1 MDRNAS
7 MELVTLAEVKLNRI
21 GTADTFLQVPRQT
34 AIEIREV
41 RDQDPQTLREA
52 VIEVA
57 VEHGESRD
65 GLASL
70 RQETGYH
77 HFQPAQKGALYFNV
91 QGTNI
96 QYSDV
101 YAVCLSYPALKIGD
115 RYFKLEEVMY

>member
-1 MDRNAS
+1 MDRNAL
-7 MELVTLAEVKLNRI
+7 MELVTLAEVKVNRI
-21 GTADTFLQVPRQT
+21 GTAGTFRQAPRQ
-34 AIEIREV
+34 AVSGIREV

-65 GLASL
+65 GLSGL
-70 RQETGYH
+70 RQETSYY
-77 HFQPAQKGALYFNV
+77 HFQPAHKGALYFNV
-91 QGTNI
+91 QGINV

-115 RYFKLEEVMY
+115 RYFKLEEVAL